1 MTAARLDMVPHSLNS
16 GQYPVA
22 GEDLHTATT
31 VHGDGKSSRAPSV
44 RKIDRRAIPDTDF
57 AGCGDRTGALK
68 TVRPVKLAQAARFT
82 AILPQIQ
89 PSGLPDKRQY
99 LP

>member
-22 GEDLHTATT
+22 GEDLHTAIT

-57 AGCGDRTGALK
+57 AGCGDRAG
-68 TVRPVKLAQAARFT
+68 VKDGTAGKACPGCPLYGDFT
-82 AILPQIQ
+82 ADSTFW
-89 PSGLPDKRQY
+89 PSR
-99 LP
+99 